1 MSLREEFVSLA
12 VQPGSSLAGLCRR
25 FGISRKT
32 GYKWLWRYRAE
43 GCDGLADRSRRPHH
57 NPNQIVDHRL
67 ETAVLTWRLRSGWG
81 GRKLRKV
88 LENEGWKN
96 LPSASTISSILK
108 RHGCLV
114 TTNLQTQ
121 QYRRFVADAP
131 NALWQMDFKG
141 PVRVRDGTVEP
152 LTVLDDHS
160 RFSLGIRACTDQT
173 GDTVKQHL
181 TDIFRRYGMPWR
193 MLADNGNPWGKI
205 NQWGEQRTVFEVW
218 LMTLG
223 IELIHSRPCH
233 PQTCGKEERFHR
245 TLKQEL
251 AGEEMNVLLS
261 DCQMLFDA
269 WRHQYN
275 TIRPHEGID
284 MATPASRYR
293 ISDRVFPERI
303 APPEYDIHDIVRSV
317 RDKGRVCYKAY
328 DYKIGSAF
336 HGQRVAIRPT
346 EMDEKMAVYF
356 YKQKV
361 AEIDL
366 RNHLAIR
373 NV

>member
-12 VQPGSSLAGLCRR
+12 VQRGSNLSALCRR

-32 GYKWLWRYRAE
+32 GYKWLGRYRLN
-43 GCDGLADRSRRPHH
+43 GCDGLVDRSRRPHH
-57 NPNQIVDHRL
+57 SPNQIVDRKL
-67 ETAVLTWRLRSGWG
+67 EAAVVTWRLRTGWG

-88 LENEGWKN
+88 LENEGRAN
-96 LPSASTISSILK
+96 LPSTSTISSILK
-108 RHGCLV
+108 RHGCLATV
-114 TTNLQTQ
+114 DRQHQKLQ
-121 QYRRFVADAP
+121 RFVANAP

-173 GDTVKQHL
+173 GGTVKQHL
-181 TDIFRRYGMPWR
+181 TDIFRCYGMPWR

-205 NQWGEQRTVFEVW
+205 NQWGEHRTRFEVW

-223 IELIHSRPCH
+223 IELIHSRVRH

-251 AGEEMNVLLS
+251 AGEEMNVTLS
-261 DCQMLFDA
+261 DCQLLFDA

-284 MATPASRYR
+284 MATPASRYWISER
-293 ISDRVFPERI
+293 IFPETI
-303 APPEYDIHDIVRSV
+303 APPEYDTHDIVRSV
-317 RDKGRVCYKAY
+317 RDKGRVRYKGF
-328 DYKIGSAF
+328 DYMIGRAF
-336 HGQRVAIRPT
+336 QGQKVTLRPT
-346 EMDEKMAVYF
+346 EKEAIMAVYF

-361 AEIDL
+361 AKIDL
-366 RNHLAIR
+366 RNHLAMTK
-373 NV
+373 V